1 MNEWQTMEIRKWP
14 PAKRLRVFL
23 SLALALLVTGLLY
36 RTFAALL
43 PFILG
48 AVLSYIM
55 MPLINWLDARMRGV
69 VRGRRVT
76 RSLAVLIVYGLAVVV
91 TVSALAFVIPIVVT
105 ELDLLLQRLPNLA
118 RQVYSVAPDVVRV
131 WLDGYNRTV
140 PQEIRTA
147 VEQSVQDTLQA
158 VIAALQSGVFK
169 TISVLFST
177 VSFVLGLIIV
187 PLWMFYVM
195 RDEPELE
202 AQFYHWIPAAY
213 REDVR
218 SIRTLIDAVLSAYL
232 RGQLLLNL
240 SVGLMTTAGLL
251 LLRVDFA
258 LLLGTIAGMFEMIP
272 VLGPF
277 LAAIPLIIVTLA
289 TAPDKWLWAVA
300 LAVIVQ
306 QVENAILVPQITQG
320 TVKLH
325 PALAMIVLVVGSAV
339 AGVVGVLL
347 SIPLTAMVRDVAK
360 YLYLRLA
367 DDPPGPQEALRLVST
382 FTVDASTQSLS
393 R

>member
-1 MNEWQTMEIRKWP
+1 MNQWQPMDFRKWP
-14 PAKRLRVFL
+14 TAKRLRAVL
-23 SLALALLVTGLLY
+23 TAVLVLLVGGLLY

-43 PFILG
+43 PFVLG

-55 MPLINWLDARMRGV
+55 MPLVNWLDLRMRRLF
-69 VRGRRVT
+69 RGRRVS
-76 RSLAVLIVYGLAVVV
+76 RSLAVLIVYGFAVIV
-91 TVSALAFVIPIVVT
+91 TVGALAYVIPIVVT
-105 ELDLLLQRLPNLA
+105 ELDFLLLRLPNLA
-118 RQVYSVAPDVVRV
+118 RQVYSVAPEIVQV
-131 WLDGYNRTV
+131 WLDRYNSSV
-140 PQEIRTA
+140 PQEIRRA
-147 VEQSVQDTLQA
+147 LEQNVQNTLQA
-158 VIAALQSGVFK
+158 VISALQLGAFK

-195 RDEPELE
+195 RDEPEME
-202 AQFYHWIPAAY
+202 AQFYRWIPPAY

-218 SIRTLIDAVLSAYL
+218 SIRTLVDQVLGAYL

-240 SVGLMTTAGLL
+240 SVGLMITIGLSL
-251 LLRVDFA
+251 LGIDFA

-277 LAAIPLIIVTLA
+277 LSAIPMIIVALA
-289 TAPDKWLWAVA
+289 TAPDKWLWVAA
-300 LAVIVQ
+300 LAFLVQ
-306 QVENAILVPQITQG
+306 QVENAILVPQITHG

-325 PALAMIVLVVGSAV
+325 PALAMIVLVIGSAA

-347 SIPLTAMVRDVAK
+347 SIPITAMVRDIAT

-367 DDPPGPQEALRLVST
+367 DDHPSPQEAL
-382 FTVDASTQSLS
+382 TQV
-393 R
+393 RRRA